1 MTDGS
6 SSLDLGVNR
15 LWKWN
20 VDVQSW
26 ESFDNSRSK
35 DESEFRSLW
44 CVFATR
50 LQLLKVRVIAI
61 LDQLSDYIVCN
72 PLE

>member
-44 CVFATR
+44 CVFAAR
-50 LQLLKVRVIAI
+50 LQLLKVLVIAI
-61 LDQLSDYIVCN
+61 FDQLSDYIVCS